1 MPLCFITVRGVD
13 YQAADPLVAIFTQ
26 GSAQGGTKDVIVTIL
41 NDEAVEGNH
50 QFTAAVEPLSP
61 VIAGPGATIVI
72 VDNDS
77 EYYTYMVVCATAVYV
92 RLACLHVYT
101 YMYMQLHM
109 YTFGKITIIRTVV
122 CIDRDVCMYLFI
134 VGVCAISRTYV

>member
-50 QFTAAVEPLSP
+50 QFTAAVAPLSP

-77 EYYTYMVVCATAVYV
+77 EYYTYMVVCATAVCAVGMPTCIYV
-92 RLACLHVYT
+92 HVYAITHVYIWLLFGLLSVLIEMCAYT
-101 YMYMQLHM
+101 YL
-109 YTFGKITIIRTVV
+109 
-122 CIDRDVCMYLFI
+122 L
-134 VGVCAISRTYV
+134 